1 MSSPES
7 LIRPEWTTATLNQSP
22 ESPLN
27 IVDVGPSR
35 WAIVSKVQE
44 RTNIMSQRDVTNGLG
59 PVYVTEKFLCYPIG
73 SSNTLAFMRVYKQ
86 VPIAGTEFKKASI
99 RATQAVMTYEPTE
112 LTTLKSLQEK
122 GCNVISRLLEY
133 QCDQQDEDDT
143 VPGGF
148 ITYVIWEKVLGESL
162 DMKNFWGYSFSEREE
177 IRLKFRV
184 VYNLVRPPTAMDQ
197 IFPITSVDLKYDDKG
212 WTW

>member
-1 MSSPES
+1 MSSPDS
-7 LIRPEWTTATLNQSP
+7 LTYPEGITATLNQSP

-27 IVDVGPSR
+27 VVDVGPSR

-44 RTNIMSQRDVTNGLG
+44 RTNIMNQRDVTNGLG
-59 PVYVTEKFLCYPIG
+59 PAYSTEKFLCYPTD

-99 RATQAVMTYEPTE
+99 RATQAVKSYEPTE

-122 GCNVISRLLEY
+122 GCDVIPRLLGY

-162 DMKNFWGYSFSEREE
+162 DIQKFWGYSFSQREE
-177 IRLKFRV
+177 IRLKFREI
-184 VYNLVRPPTAMDQ
+184 Y
-197 IFPITSVDLKYDDKG
+197 K
-212 WTW
+212 

>member
-44 RTNIMSQRDVTNGLG
+44 LTNIMSQRDVTNGLG

-122 GCNVISRLLEY
+122 GCNVIPRLLEY

-143 VPGGF
+143 GRVPR
-148 ITYVIWEKVLGESL
+148 YEKLLGL
-162 DMKNFWGYSFSEREE
+162 LIFGARRDPAQVPRGLQVSFPLIIIIDLILISE
-177 IRLKFRV
+177 
-184 VYNLVRPPTAMDQ
+184 D
-197 IFPITSVDLKYDDKG
+197 
-212 WTW
+212 